1 MESDKA
7 MRFKNLLRM
16 LGLFQSLSLG
26 GLLCCDVLLAD
37 ETKAAGPDF
46 NTQVAPIFKKYCNG
60 CHNADEKEGGLILES
75 FDSAFKGSKRGAV
88 IVPGKSELSRLILTL
103 EKKVKPVMPPEGN
116 AGPKPEEIAILKAWI
131 DAGAKGPS
139 GQAPDPTLLVTPK
152 IATKGDVR
160 QPVQAV
166 AWSREGSRLAVA
178 RHGQVEMLSVVHHND
193 SSLLLKPYGMLNGIR
208 GVVNDVGFSAD
219 GAILFAAAGEPGL
232 FGEVRLFNVVDG
244 SLIRVIQGHR
254 DAIYAAE
261 LSPDGK
267 LLATGSYDQKVKLWD
282 VATGNEV
289 RTLHGHND
297 AVYDV
302 AFHPNGQMLAS
313 ASGDRTVKLWNVA
326 TGERLDTLNQPEKEQ
341 YAVAF
346 SLDGKRIVAAGSD
359 KRIRVWDITAGGKE
373 GTNPIA
379 FARYAHEGGIL
390 KLAFSPDG
398 KTLVSSSEDRRIKLW
413 ETNSFT
419 QLKVLETQPD
429 WPQALVISPDNHDLL
444 VGRLDGSLGSY
455 AIAGAG
461 EGVVTS
467 TPLTG
472 DPVPKPH
479 ADSAKLVE
487 VAEVE
492 PNNDAETGQKVSVPV
507 TVNGAIGQPG
517 DVDLFRF
524 SAKAGQEWMIETN
537 GSRMK
542 SPVDT
547 RIEVLHV
554 DGRPVARL
562 VLQAVRE
569 TFNEFRPIDSSGPD
583 IRLKNWEEMGLNQFL
598 YIGGEV
604 LKTFRMPQGPD
615 SGMQMFNNGKRIC
628 YFDTSATIHALD
640 EVCYIVEPY
649 PVGTKLIDNGLPVYP
664 LAFENDDD
672 GDRKLGS
679 DSRLT
684 FTAPADGEYLV
695 RVTDVVGTGSDKHVY
710 ALTIREPRPD
720 FTPTI
725 TGGRDATIGLGSGT
739 RMTFQIDRT
748 DGFDGEVR
756 FDVAGLPEGFSISM
770 PVVIQAGHLQAKAVL
785 SNSLDAKESAPAKE
799 VWSQV
804 KVTATGFVHGV
815 PVVKEVGNLGEIK
828 LADKPKFIV
837 TLSPDKPVAEV
848 VRLRGDG
855 DQAPRTLT
863 SSVTSLTSSATSDD
877 GIPELIIAPGTTIS
891 AMLRIERF
899 NDFKNEQRFDVD
911 NLPHGVIVDNLGLSG
926 VMIRQGET
934 ERQIFITASSWVPE
948 ASRLIYGVSQ
958 QEGNQASRPVR
969 LVVRRAGQVAQT
981 EPVK

>member
-1 MESDKA
+1 MSTRTIESDKA
-7 MRFKNLLRM
+7 MLLKTM
-16 LGLFQSLSLG
+16 FQIQMLSLC
-26 GLLCCDVLLAD
+26 GLLWSGVVLAD
-37 ETKAAGPDF
+37 EVKSASPDF
-46 NTQVAPIFKKYCNG
+46 NRQVAPIFKKYCNG

-75 FDSAFKGSKRGAV
+75 FDSALKGSKRGSV
-88 IVPGKSELSRLILTL
+88 IVPGKSKLSRLLLTV
-103 EKKVKPVMPPEGN
+103 EKKVKPAMPPEGN

-139 GQAPDPTLLVTPK
+139 GQTPDPTLLVTPK
-152 IATKGDVR
+152 IATKGTVR
-160 QPVQAV
+160 QPIQAV
-166 AWSREGSRLAVA
+166 AWSREGSRIAVA
-178 RHGQVEMLSVVHHND
+178 RHGQVEMLSVIHHNAP
-193 SSLLLKPYGMLNGIR
+193 SLFLRPFGTLNDVR

-219 GAILFAAAGEPGL
+219 GRILFAAAGEPGL
-232 FGEVRLFNVVDG
+232 FGEVRLFNLGDH

-346 SLDGKRIVAAGSD
+346 SLDGKRVVAAGSD

-390 KLAFSPDG
+390 KLVFSPDG
-398 KTLVSSSEDRRIKLW
+398 KTLISSAEDRRIKLW
-413 ETNSFT
+413 ETQSFT

-429 WPQALVISPDNHDLL
+429 WPQALAISPDNHDLL
-444 VGRLDGSLGSY
+444 VGRLDGSLKGY
-455 AIAGAG
+455 EIMGAG
-461 EGVVTS
+461 RDVVATS
-467 TPLTG
+467 PLTG
-472 DPVPKPH
+472 DPVPMPH
-479 ADSAKLVE
+479 GDSPKLEE
-487 VAEVE
+487 VAEAE
-492 PNNDAETGQKVSVPV
+492 PNNDPAAGQKISAPT
-507 TVNGAIGQPG
+507 TVNGVISQPG

-524 SAKAGQEWMIETN
+524 SAKAGQVWMIETN
-537 GSRMK
+537 ASRMK

-547 RIEVLHV
+547 RLEVLNS
-554 DGRPVARL
+554 DGRPVPRL

-569 TFNEFRPIDSSGPD
+569 SFNEFRPIDSNGPD
-583 IRLKNWEEMGLNQFL
+583 IRLKNWEEMDLNQFL

-615 SGMQMFNNGKRIC
+615 SGMQMYHNGKRIC
-628 YFDTSATIHALD
+628 HFDTSATIHALD

-649 PVGTKLIDNGLPVYP
+649 PVGTTLIDNGLPVFP
-664 LAFENDDD
+664 LAFVNDDD
-672 GDRKLGS
+672 GDRKLGN

-695 RVTDVVGTGSDKHVY
+695 RVTDVLGTGSDKHLY
-710 ALTIREPRPD
+710 ALMIREPRPD

-739 RMTFQIDRT
+739 RVTFQIDRA

-756 FDVAGLPEGFSISM
+756 FDVVGLPEGFSMST

-785 SNSLDAKESAPAKE
+785 SNSLDAKEKAPAKE

-837 TLSPDKPVAEV
+837 TLSPDKPQLGGA
-848 VRLRGDG
+848 
-855 DQAPRTLT
+855 
-863 SSVTSLTSSATSDD
+863 SASQPTIGDD
-877 GIPELIIAPGTTIS
+877 GIPELVIAPGTTIS
-891 AMLRIERF
+891 AMLRIERS

-948 ASRLIYGVSQ
+948 TSRLIYGVSQ

-969 LVVRRAGQVAQT
+969 LIVRRAGQVAQAV
-981 EPVK
+981 PVK

>member
-7 MRFKNLLRM
+7 MPLKIMVRM
-16 LGLFQSLSLG
+16 LGLC
-26 GLLCCDVLLAD
+26 GLLWCGLLWSSVVLAD
-37 ETKAAGPDF
+37 ETKSAGPDF
-46 NTQVAPIFKKYCNG
+46 NSQVVPIFKKYCNG
-60 CHNADEKEGGLILES
+60 CHNADEKEGGLVLES
-75 FDSAFKGSKRGAV
+75 FDSALKGSKRGAV
-88 IVPGKSELSRLILTL
+88 IVPGKSDLSRLVLTV
-103 EKKVKPVMPPEGN
+103 EKKVKPVMPPDGN
-116 AGPKPEEIAILKAWI
+116 AGPKPEEIAILKAWV

-152 IATKGDVR
+152 IATNGNVR
-160 QPVQAV
+160 QPIQAV
-166 AWSREGSRLAVA
+166 AWSREGSRVAVA
-178 RHGQVEMLSVVHHND
+178 RHGQIELLSATDRRLGTLARPLGAND
-193 SSLLLKPYGMLNGIR
+193 IGEKEATGKSARPTELR

-219 GAILFAAAGEPGL
+219 STIVFAAAGEPGL
-232 FGEVRLFNVVDG
+232 FGEVRLFKVADG

-302 AFHPNGQMLAS
+302 AFHPNGQMLAT

-346 SLDGKRIVAAGSD
+346 SLDGKRVVAAGSD

-379 FARYAHEGGIL
+379 YARYAHEGGIL

-398 KTLVSSSEDRRIKLW
+398 KTLVSSAEDRRIKLW

-429 WPQALVISPDNHDLL
+429 WPQALAISPDNGQLL
-444 VGRLDGSLGSY
+444 VGRLDGSLSSY
-455 AIAGAG
+455 VIAGAG
-461 EGVVTS
+461 EGIVTS
-467 TPLTG
+467 KPLSG

-479 ADSAKLVE
+479 TDSAKLTE
-487 VAEVE
+487 VAEAE
-492 PNNDAETGQKVSVPV
+492 PNNDPATGQKVSAPA
-507 TVNGAIGQPG
+507 TVNGAIGQSG
-517 DVDLFRF
+517 DSDLFRF
-524 SAKAGQEWMIETN
+524 TSKAGQVWVIETN
-537 GSRMK
+537 ASRKK

-554 DGRPVARL
+554 DGRPVQRL

-569 TFNEFRPIDSSGPD
+569 TFNEFRPIDSNGPD
-583 IRLKNWEEMGLNQFL
+583 IRLKNWEEMDLNQFL

-615 SGMQMFNNGKRIC
+615 SGMQMYNNGKRIC

-649 PVGTKLIDNGLPVYP
+649 PVGTKLIDNGLPVFP

-672 GDRKLGS
+672 GERELGN

-695 RVTDVVGTGSDKHVY
+695 RVTDVLGTGSDKHVY
-710 ALTIREPRPD
+710 SLTIREPRPD

-739 RMTFQIDRT
+739 RVTFQIDRS
-748 DGFDGEVR
+748 DGFDGDVR
-756 FDVAGLPEGFSISM
+756 FDVAGLPEGFSIST

-785 SNSLDAKESAPAKE
+785 SNSLDAKEKAPAKE
-799 VWSQV
+799 VWSNV
-804 KVTATGFVHGV
+804 KVTATGLIHGV

-828 LADKPKFIV
+828 VAERPKFIV
-837 TLSPDKPVAEV
+837 TLSPDKIQLA
-848 VRLRGDG
+848 GAAS
-855 DQAPRTLT
+855 QLT
-863 SSVTSLTSSATSDD
+863 VSDD
-877 GIPELIIAPGTTIS
+877 GIPELVIAPGTTIP

-911 NLPHGVIVDNLGLSG
+911 NLPHGLIVDNLGLSG

-948 ASRLIYGVSQ
+948 TSRLIYGVSQ

-969 LVVRRAGQVAQT
+969 LIVRRAGQVAQSA
-981 EPVK
+981 PAK

>member
-7 MRFKNLLRM
+7 MPLKIMVRM
-16 LGLFQSLSLG
+16 LGLC
-26 GLLCCDVLLAD
+26 GLLWCGLLWSSVVLAD
-37 ETKAAGPDF
+37 ETKSAGPDF
-46 NTQVAPIFKKYCNG
+46 NLQVAPIFKKYCNG
-60 CHNADEKEGGLILES
+60 CHNADEKEGGLVLES
-75 FDSAFKGSKRGAV
+75 FDSTFKGSKRGAV
-88 IVPGKSELSRLILTL
+88 IVPGKSDLSRLVLTV
-103 EKKVKPVMPPEGN
+103 EKKVKPVMPPNGN
-116 AGPKPEEIAILKAWI
+116 AGPKPEEIAILKAWV

-139 GQAPDPTLLVTPK
+139 GQIPDPTLLVTPK
-152 IATKGDVR
+152 IATNGNVR
-160 QPVQAV
+160 QPIQAV
-166 AWSREGSRLAVA
+166 AWSREGSRVAVA
-178 RHGQVEMLSVVHHND
+178 RHGQIEMLTVTQQKESP
-193 SSLLLKPYGMLNGIR
+193 LTLKPGSVLKDLR
-208 GVVNDVGFSAD
+208 GVVNDVGLSLD
-219 GAILFAAAGEPGL
+219 GTIVFAAAGEPGL
-232 FGEVRLFNVVDG
+232 FGEVRLFNVADG

-297 AVYDV
+297 AVYNV
-302 AFHPNGQMLAS
+302 AFHPNGQMLAT

-346 SLDGKRIVAAGSD
+346 SLDGKRVVAAGSD

-379 FARYAHEGGIL
+379 YARYAHEGGIL

-398 KTLVSSSEDRRIKLW
+398 KTLVSSAEDRRIKLW
-413 ETNSFT
+413 ETNSYT

-429 WPQALVISPDNHDLL
+429 WPQALAISPDSGQLL
-444 VGRLDGSLGSY
+444 VGRLDGSLASY
-455 AIAGAG
+455 VIAGAG
-461 EGVVTS
+461 EGLVTS

-479 ADSAKLVE
+479 ADSPKLIE
-487 VAEVE
+487 VAEAE
-492 PNNDAETGQKVSVPV
+492 PNNDPATGQKVAVPV
-507 TVNGAIGQPG
+507 TVNGVIGQSG

-524 SAKAGQEWMIETN
+524 SAKAGQDWMIETN

-542 SPVDT
+542 SPIDT
-547 RIEVLHV
+547 RIEVLHS
-554 DGRPVARL
+554 DGRPVPRL

-615 SGMQMFNNGKRIC
+615 SGMQMYNNGKRIC

-649 PVGTKLIDNGLPVYP
+649 SVGAKLIDNGLPVFP
-664 LAFENDDD
+664 LVFENDDD

-684 FTAPADGEYLV
+684 FKAPSDGEYLV
-695 RVTDVVGTGSDKHVY
+695 RVTDVLGTGSDKHLY
-710 ALTIREPRPD
+710 SLTIREPRPD
-720 FTPTI
+720 FTPSI
-725 TGGRDATIGLGSGT
+725 TGGRDATVGLGSGT
-739 RMTFQIDRT
+739 RVTFQIDRT

-756 FDVAGLPEGFSISM
+756 IDVAGLPEGFSISS

-785 SNSLDAKESAPAKE
+785 SNSLDAKEKAPAKE

-804 KVTATGFVHGV
+804 KVTATGLVHEV
-815 PVVKEVGNLGEIK
+815 PVVKEAGNLGEIK
-828 LADKPKFIV
+828 VADRPKFIV
-837 TLSPDKPVAEV
+837 TLSPDQPQLA
-848 VRLRGDG
+848 G
-855 DQAPRTLT
+855 T
-863 SSVTSLTSSATSDD
+863 ATQTTVGND
-877 GIPELIIAPGTTIS
+877 GIPELVIAPGTTIP
-891 AMLRIERF
+891 AILRIDRF

-948 ASRLIYGVSQ
+948 TSRLIYGVSQ

-969 LVVRRAGQVAQT
+969 LIVRRAGQVAQT
-981 EPVK
+981 EPAQ